1 VIILFVGEITE
12 VPEMISAYYRFKS
25 VKSVAIG
32 LSVATALCIAMMSR
46 PGQASYVGTPFQ
58 GERPGMFELH
68 VGMAYYDFGMAS
80 GGRFG
85 IPIVDNGF
93 IQKINN
99 AVFLSLGADFY
110 LVKYRDEPH
119 GALGIP
125 IALHWEFYFTE
136 KWSAYGEAGI
146 NIFFHPSLFQG
157 DGWTRSPEHWISGSV
172 GGRFHI
178 NEHVALTLHVG
189 TPYTSFGVLF
199 KF

>member
-1 VIILFVGEITE
+1 MTE
-12 VPEMISAYYRFKS
+12 VLEMTSAYSNFRT
-25 VKSVAIG
+25 VKSASIG
-32 LSVATALCIAMMSR
+32 LAAVAVICIAMMSR
-46 PGQASYVGTPFQ
+46 PGHASYVGTPFE
-58 GERPGMFELH
+58 GERPRLFELH

-85 IPIVDNGF
+85 IPLVDNGF
-93 IQKINN
+93 IPRINN
-99 AVFLSLGADFY
+99 AVYLSLGADFF
-110 LVKYRDEPH
+110 LVKYHDEPH

-157 DGWTRSPEHWISGSV
+157 DGWTRSPQHWIAGSV
-172 GGRFHI
+172 GGRYHI
-178 NEHVALTLHVG
+178 NETVALTLHLG
-189 TPYTSFGVLF
+189 NPYSSFGVLF

>member
-1 VIILFVGEITE
+1 
-12 VPEMISAYYRFKS
+12 MISTYHRFKS
-25 VKSVAIG
+25 VRSIAVS
-32 LSVATALCIAMMSR
+32 LSLATALCIAVMSR
-46 PGQASYVGTPFQ
+46 PGHASYVGTPFQ

-93 IQKINN
+93 IQTINN

-136 KWSAYGEAGI
+136 KWSAYGEAGSI
-146 NIFFHPSLFQG
+146 YFFIHPFFRGTDGPDRRSTGSPDPLAAAFISMNMLPSPCMWALPTPHSVCFLNSECWGFQFQ
-157 DGWTRSPEHWISGSV
+157 TICEP
-172 GGRFHI
+172 
-178 NEHVALTLHVG
+178 
-189 TPYTSFGVLF
+189 
-199 KF
+199 